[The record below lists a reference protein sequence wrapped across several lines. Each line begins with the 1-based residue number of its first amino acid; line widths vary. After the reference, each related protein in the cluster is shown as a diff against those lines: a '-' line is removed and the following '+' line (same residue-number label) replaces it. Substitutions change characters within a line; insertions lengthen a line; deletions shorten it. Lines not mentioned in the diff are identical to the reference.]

1 MSVMLFELIATLC
14 AGFFAGAA
22 AYVTMVEHPAR
33 LACGT
38 VLAATEFVPSY
49 RRASVMQATLAALGL
64 LTSAGAWWQGRGA
77 LVLVAGLLL
86 GVVIPFTLLVILP
99 PIPGCSIRRSTEAR
113 RRRRACWRPGAAC
126 TRCVRGWVRC
136 RSACWPGTS
145 PDRAEIQGAPVRP
158 PLASA

>member
-1 MSVMLFELIATLC
+1 MLFELIATLC

-86 GVVIPFTLLVILP
+86 GVVIPFTLLAILP
-99 PIPGCSIRRSTEAR
+99 TNTRLLDPALDRGSEEAAR
-113 RRRRACWRPGAAC
+113 LLATWGRLHAVRTGLGAVSFGLLAWHLARPG
-126 TRCVRGWVRC
+126 
-136 RSACWPGTS
+136 
-145 PDRAEIQGAPVRP
+145 
-158 PLASA
+158 